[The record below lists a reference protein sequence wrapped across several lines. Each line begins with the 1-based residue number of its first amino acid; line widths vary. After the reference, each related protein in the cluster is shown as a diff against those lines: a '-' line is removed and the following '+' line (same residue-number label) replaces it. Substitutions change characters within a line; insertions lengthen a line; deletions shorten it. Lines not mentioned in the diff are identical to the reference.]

1 MGGLL
6 SLRVWWFDDEG
17 KTGGGFRTEGTKNEL
32 VSEVNKSVVGGY
44 QRSMNEARGEHY

>member
-17 KTGGGFRTEGTKNEL
+17 KTGGSTGGGFQTEGTKNEF
-32 VSEVNKSVVGGY
+32 VGEVNKPVVVGIKV
-44 QRSMNEARGEHY
+44 A

>member
-17 KTGGGFRTEGTKNEL
+17 KTGGGCWTEGAKNEF
-32 VSEVNKSVVGGY
+32 VSEVNKPVSQGINV
-44 QRSMNEARGEHY
+44 A